1 MDIALAPTRIDYTVD
16 PAPVLRRSQSGSNP
30 ASLCRQTM
38 ADLATS
44 TGQLV
49 DALRQLKAD
58 PALIY
63 QAAQPEVLVVR
74 PRVFPDE
81 RLAVTGPP
89 PTTQPNRFKMP

>member
-1 MDIALAPTRIDYTVD
+1 MMDIALAPTRIDYTVD

-49 DALRQLKAD
+49 D
-58 PALIY
+58 I
-63 QAAQPEVLVVR
+63 
-74 PRVFPDE
+74 
-81 RLAVTGPP
+81 LA
-89 PTTQPNRFKMP
+89 